1 MHERTKVVLDWRCKT
16 ERKLSWTGA
25 ASHVGPTTRT
35 YKHVPLRCPTDTRLW
50 AFRVTVLW
58 RLTRQTKVSS
68 NVCMWFC
75 VRLQVLTGVGRHGFC
90 YIYIYVYASERRCA
104 SSCEGLVE
112 HPTAKPPGFGFSVSA
127 LYHIRSLREVD
138 TSPATQSP
146 HSLLGRKSRSRIDP
160 RLLFSESGD
169 AKYLRTVAR
178 NEEGRHLQYNTVS
191 CCILL

>member
-1 MHERTKVVLDWRCKT
+1 MGFPCYCPVATNTTNKGQQQCMHVVLC
-16 ERKLSWTGA
+16 EA
-25 ASHVGPTTRT
+25 ASLDGGRST
-35 YKHVPLRCPTDTRLW
+35 W
-50 AFRVTVLW
+50 VL
-58 RLTRQTKVSS
+58 L
-68 NVCMWFC
+68 
-75 VRLQVLTGVGRHGFC
+75 
-90 YIYIYVYASERRCA
+90 YIYTYASERRCA